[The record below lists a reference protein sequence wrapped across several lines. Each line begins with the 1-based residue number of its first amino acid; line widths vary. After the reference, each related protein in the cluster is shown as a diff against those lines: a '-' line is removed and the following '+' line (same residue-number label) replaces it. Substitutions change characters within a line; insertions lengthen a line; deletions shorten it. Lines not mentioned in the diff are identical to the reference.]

1 MTVPSQVP
9 ASKEIAL
16 LEVENLGV
24 RFKSADGHLV
34 HAVKRVSFKLAPE
47 RILAVVGESGS
58 GKSVSSLAIMGLLPP
73 RSTQIDP
80 ASLIRFKGQSLL
92 GLSSSAWR
100 QIRGRQIAM
109 IFQDPMS
116 SLNPVYTVGYQLA
129 EMLRIHEGQTQSQAM
144 AAAQALLEEVGIPEP
159 SRRLHAYPHELSG
172 GQQQRVMIA
181 MAIACGPELL
191 IADEPTTAL
200 DVTIQR
206 QILELLL
213 RLKQRRRMSILFITH
228 DLGLVGEF
236 ADEVVVM
243 RHGEIR
249 EAGSAQQIFTQAQDV
264 YTKALIY
271 CRPDPD
277 MPRARLLTID
287 DWDASV
293 LPSREDV
300 DQDAPPVSTAQ
311 PLSTKAISTAQ
322 PLSIQT
328 ISKAQPTSAS
338 ASIPTVEPILE
349 VKGLRKVFPRKIGL
363 WRRDDVVAVD
373 NVSFRLMKGKTL
385 GIVGESGSGKT
396 TAGLCAVRLHQA
408 TSGQIL
414 FEGQDLRTMSEAAFM
429 PLKRRLQIVFQNP
442 YASLNPRF
450 TVGQILSE
458 PMLLHGIG
466 SSASDRE
473 SKLLDLLDRVGLP
486 AAAVNRYPHEFSGGQ
501 RQRIAIARCLA
512 LSPDVIVCDEAVSAL
527 DVSVQAQVLNLLKDL
542 QRELSL
548 SYVFISHDLGVV
560 RYMADELVVMHQGR
574 VVEQGQ
580 ADSIYSN
587 PQDAYTRELLSAVPR
602 GFQSKERLGL

>member
-213 RLKQRRRMSILFITH
+213 RLKRSRRMSILFITH

-249 EAGSAQQIFTQAQDV
+249 EAGSAEQIFTQAQDV
-264 YTKALIY
+264 YTKALIH

-293 LPSREDV
+293 LPSRDDV
-300 DQDAPPVSTAQ
+300 DQVAPPVSTAQ
-311 PLSTKAISTAQ
+311 PLSTEAILTAQ
-322 PLSIQT
+322 PLSAKA

-560 RYMADELVVMHQGR
+560 RYMADELIVMHQGR